1 MIPTKHY
8 KALTIQAPLL
18 NLLTDGPHL
27 DKMHIRTM
35 YPQWVGESM
44 PEIIKNHDN
53 NPFVLRIGTPLIDES
68 IANDK
73 MYFIPKYIAYNP
85 ASKEI
90 EFRNLI
96 EGRFTK
102 KVYIGEQTVDEV
114 AHKDYR
120 LFVNGKVVASDILFL
135 HTKES
140 LVDKIRSL
148 EQQMRYMQA
157 EIAKIARQT
166 NTQTIYNSNELIK

>member
-1 MIPTKHY
+1 MVPTKHY
-8 KALTIQAPLL
+8 KALTIQSPLL
-18 NLLTDGPHL
+18 NLLTTGPHM
-27 DKMHIRTM
+27 DRVHIRTV
-35 YPQWVGESM
+35 YPQWNGESV
-44 PEIIKNHDN
+44 PEIIQKHDN
-53 NPFVLRIGTPLIDES
+53 NPFVLRIGTPSTDES
-68 IANDK
+68 ISNDK
-73 MYFIPKYIAYNP
+73 MYFISRYTAYNP

-90 EFRNLI
+90 ESRNLI

-120 LFVNGKVVASDILFL
+120 LFVNGKVVASDVLFL

-140 LVDKIRSL
+140 LVDKIRGL

>member
-18 NLLTDGPHL
+18 NLLTEGPYM
-27 DKMHIRTM
+27 DRMHIRTV
-35 YPQWVGESM
+35 YPQWNGESV
-44 PEIIKNHDN
+44 PDIIQKHEK
-53 NPFVLRIGTPLIDES
+53 NPFVLRIGTPSADAAIS
-68 IANDK
+68 NDK
-73 MYFIPKYIAYNP
+73 MYFITKYMAYNP

-90 EFRNLI
+90 ESRSLI
-96 EGRFTK
+96 EGRFIK

-148 EQQMRYMQA
+148 EQQMRHMQA

-166 NTQTIYNSNELIK
+166 NIETIYNSNELIK

>member
-8 KALTIQAPLL
+8 KALTVQAPLL
-18 NLLTDGPHL
+18 NLLTDGPYI
-27 DKMHIRTM
+27 DKVHIRTI
-35 YPQWVGESM
+35 YPQWSGENVS
-44 PEIIKNHDN
+44 EIVAKHER
-53 NPFVLRIGTPLIDES
+53 NPFILRIGTPSMDTA

-73 MYFIPKYIAYNP
+73 MFFISRYMAYNP

-90 EFRNLI
+90 ESRSLI

-102 KVYIGEQTVDEV
+102 KVYIGEQTIDEV
-114 AHKDYR
+114 AHKDYK
-120 LFVNGKVVASDILFL
+120 LFVNGNVVASDILLL

-148 EQQMRYMQA
+148 EQQMRHMQA

-166 NTQTIYNSNELIK
+166 NTQTIYSSNELIK

>member
-18 NLLTDGPHL
+18 NLLTDGPYM
-27 DKMHIRTM
+27 DKVYIKTV
-35 YPQWVGESM
+35 YPQWSGESV
-44 PEIIKNHDN
+44 PDIIKKHER
-53 NPFVLRIGTPLIDES
+53 NPFTLRIGTPSVDAAIS
-68 IANDK
+68 NDRTF
-73 MYFIPKYIAYNP
+73 FISKYMAYNP

-90 EFRNLI
+90 ESRSLI
-96 EGRFTK
+96 EGRFIK

-148 EQQMRYMQA
+148 EQQMRHMQA

-166 NTQTIYNSNELIK
+166 NTQTIYSSNELIK

>member
-1 MIPTKHY
+1 MVPTKHY

-18 NLLTDGPHL
+18 NLLVDGPYM
-27 DKMHIRTM
+27 DRIHIRTIH
-35 YPQWVGESM
+35 PQWKGESV
-44 PEIIKNHDN
+44 PEIIQKHDQ
-53 NPFVLRIGTPLIDES
+53 NPFVLRIGTPSMDAS
-68 IANDK
+68 ISNDK
-73 MYFIPKYIAYNP
+73 LFFISKYMAYNP

-90 EFRNLI
+90 ESRSLI

-114 AHKDYR
+114 VHKDYR
-120 LFVNGKVVASDILFL
+120 LFVNGKVVATDILFL

-148 EQQMRYMQA
+148 EQQMRHMQA

-166 NTQTIYNSNELIK
+166 NTQTIYSSNELIK

>member
-1 MIPTKHY
+1 MIRTKHY
-8 KALTIQAPLL
+8 KALSVQAPLL
-18 NLLTDGPHL
+18 NLLTDGPYM
-27 DKMHIRTM
+27 DKAYIRTIH
-35 YPQWVGESM
+35 PQWIGESV
-44 PEIIKNHDN
+44 PEIIAKADH
-53 NPFVLRIGTPLIDES
+53 NPFVLRIGTPSMDES
-68 IANDK
+68 ISNDK
-73 MYFIPKYIAYNP
+73 VFFISKYLAYNP

-90 EFRNLI
+90 ESRNLI

-120 LFVNGKVVASDILFL
+120 LFVNGKVVASDVLFL

-148 EQQMRYMQA
+148 EQQMRHMQV

-166 NTQTIYNSNELIK
+166 NTQTIYSSNELIK